1 MISSRFFSTGRN
13 LRSALSQEIESSTA
27 NPPPQAVS
35 EKAPAQTRAAPAE
48 DSRKPL
54 ISGSGLR
61 AASGS
66 SSTGPLRVGAA
77 GSDLRVHRQSQC
89 SRDSKK
95 ILQSPYSVGSCTC
108 LLGPWKDE

>member
-1 MISSRFFSTGRN
+1 MISSRFFSTGQN

-77 GSDLRVHRQSQC
+77 GTVRVNALETLRRYFRVHTVS
-89 SRDSKK
+89 
-95 ILQSPYSVGSCTC
+95 
-108 LLGPWKDE
+108 GPAHAFSARGRMNS